1 MRFKIKSSDLSKH
14 WYRNDLVSFTLWP
27 VSLLLCGLAKLRRKR
42 IEKQGNL
49 LSQNVP
55 VIVVGNI
62 TVGGTG
68 KTPMVIWLA
77 RFLRQQG
84 LKPGIVSR
92 GYGGS
97 HQRATLVTNDSN
109 ALEVGDEAL
118 VIARRSGA
126 PLCVGKDRLGAA
138 NTLLASKMVDVI
150 ISDDGM
156 QHYRLPRAIE
166 IAMLDGERRFGNG
179 LCLPAGPLREPES
192 RLSEVDFQIVT
203 GTAATEP
210 EVSMVLKPGRLF
222 NLNSPAKTRAL
233 ESLRGHQVHAIAGI
247 GNPDRFFNLLEGF
260 GLIVERHPFP
270 DHFSYETNDL
280 HFNDG
285 KPVLMTEKD
294 AVKCGLFAESHFWYL
309 PIEARLPDSLGNQ
322 ILNQLEEW
330 RNGQ

>member
-1 MRFKIKSSDLSKH
+1 MKFDLTKH
-14 WYRNDLVSFTLWP
+14 WYRNDLVSFALWP

-42 IEKQGNL
+42 IEKQGHL

-55 VIVVGNI
+55 VIIVGNI

-84 LKPGIVSR
+84 FKPGIVSR
-92 GYGGS
+92 GYGGN

-109 ALEVGDEAL
+109 SLEVGDEAL
-118 VIARRSGA
+118 VIARRSGV

-138 NTLLASKMVDVI
+138 NTLLASKMIDVI

-203 GTAATEP
+203 GTASSEH
-210 EVSMVLKPGRLF
+210 EISMQLKTGRLF
-222 NLNSPAKTRAL
+222 NLNSPAKTKAL

-247 GNPDRFFNLLEGF
+247 GNPDRFFNLLEDF

-270 DHFSYETNDL
+270 DHYRYETSDL

-309 PIEARLPDSLGNQ
+309 PIEARLPESLGEQ
-322 ILNQLEEW
+322 ILNRLEEW